1 MTSKV
6 LLAKRPEPEEAEAVS
21 EVAAVVKE
29 AVEADTEVAAEKEEK
44 VKKVHLEAE
53 ADIAAEEVAVVRE
66 DQKELVMKPNQEK
79 KVK

>member
-1 MTSKV
+1 VTSKV

-44 VKKVHLEAE
+44 VKKVHLEVE

>member
-1 MTSKV
+1 VTSKV

-29 AVEADTEVAAEKEEK
+29 AAEADTEVAAEKEEK

>member
-29 AVEADTEVAAEKEEK
+29 AAEADTEVAAEKEEK

>member
-29 AVEADTEVAAEKEEK
+29 AAEADTEVAAEKEEK

-53 ADIAAEEVAVVRE
+53 ADIVAEEVAAVRE